1 VSTVEV
7 ASPAA
12 TDRLARRVADL
23 LEPGDVVLLAG
34 DLGAG
39 KTTFTRG
46 LGAGLGVTE
55 PVVSPTFTLARV
67 YAGRLDL
74 VHADVYRLDSRAE
87 LADLAW
93 SAPAV
98 PLVDGRGAVFRPL
111 GADPAAVRDYTLG
124 HQVVAPYDFT
134 ASVRVVMREYAPDHL
149 VLLGPGGNLGGAVAQ
164 ALLAEGW
171 RGLGTKADFTAMQAV
186 APVVLSMAR
195 PEQRA
200 RVVRA

>member
-87 LADLAW
+87 LADLGLEELAG
-93 SAPAV
+93 PDAV
-98 PLVDGRGAVFRPL
+98 VVVEWGDV
-111 GADPAAVRDYTLG
+111 VRDAFAGDRLEVTLAF
-124 HQVVAPYDFT
+124 VPDRPDARVITLVALGDT
-134 ASVRVVMREYAPDHL
+134 WAP
-149 VLLGPGGNLGGAVAQ
+149 
-164 ALLAEGW
+164 
-171 RGLGTKADFTAMQAV
+171 R
-186 APVVLSMAR
+186 
-195 PEQRA
+195 RA
-200 RVVRA
+200 RLDALVAAAA